1 MSEHLK
7 SPASTSESE
16 QTKQQ
21 AKMNAIR
28 SSLQKLEEEEEE
40 EMLQQR
46 IAANIQLAKEKKR
59 FRNGLFQ
66 NHRHPSNILSENEKN
81 VPNGKSCGIS
91 FQSGEMGSV
100 KQ

>member
-28 SSLQKLEEEEEE
+28 SSLQKLEEEEIFNW
-40 EMLQQR
+40 QR
-46 IAANIQLAKEKKR
+46 KKKR

-66 NHRHPSNILSENEKN
+66 NHRHPSNILSKNEKN

-91 FQSGEMGSV
+91 FQRGEMGSV

>member
-1 MSEHLK
+1 MPFVLRFKNWKKKKKKKCCNSE
-7 SPASTSESE
+7 
-16 QTKQQ
+16 
-21 AKMNAIR
+21 
-28 SSLQKLEEEEEE
+28 
-40 EMLQQR
+40 LQQIFNWQR
-46 IAANIQLAKEKKR
+46 KKKR

>member
-21 AKMNAIR
+21 EKMNAIR

-46 IAANIQLAKEKKR
+46 IAANIQLAKEKKAFPER
-59 FRNGLFQ
+59 FVPKPPPPVK
-66 NHRHPSNILSENEKN
+66 HPVRKRKKTYQTANPAGSLSKAGRW
-81 VPNGKSCGIS
+81 VR
-91 FQSGEMGSV
+91 
-100 KQ
+100 

>member
-46 IAANIQLAKEKKR
+46 IAANIQKKR

-66 NHRHPSNILSENEKN
+66 NHRHPSNILSGNEKN